1 MTLLAPGSALPPPA
15 PARGVRREAAAT
27 LRLAAPLIGG
37 NLAGM
42 GLSFIDTVM
51 AGNLDAR
58 SLAAVAV
65 GASTWSAINLFLIG
79 VLLAI
84 PPHVAQLEGEATAA
98 SRAAVA
104 PFARQAFWVGQGLAV
119 VAILALAN
127 VRPLLELLDVQPE
140 IVPLSVGYLHALAW
154 GVPAWCVYLTLRFLS
169 EGLGATR
176 PTLYFALLGL
186 PVNVVANRALMYGEL
201 GLPALG
207 AVGCGWAT
215 ALVWWAE
222 CLGIVVYVGL
232 NRRYRD
238 LELFGRLDR
247 PRWRPIAEILG
258 VGLPIGVSIFV
269 EGSLFA
275 AVALVIGSLGTEV
288 VAGHQVALNFAAI
301 TFMVPLGL
309 AMAVTVRVGNAAGRR
324 DPAGVRFAAL
334 VGVGMGMLW
343 QVAGAAV
350 MLAFPRQ
357 VAAIYTDDPRVIA
370 VAVELLFLA
379 AVFQLSDGL
388 QVGSAGAL
396 RGIKDTRVPMA
407 ITVVAYWLVGLPCG
421 YWLAFGR
428 RMGAAGMWIGLI
440 AGLTLAAVLL
450 VLRFVRVTRPA
461 AAAPGR

>member
-1 MTLLAPGSALPPPA
+1 VRGEIPEARVAYSVVGLMNEHQLALGETTT
-15 PARGVRREAAAT
+15 GGRRELRNREGLLDYDALMLLT
-27 LRLAAPLIGG
+27 LQRAKTSREA
-37 NLAGM
+37 
-42 GLSFIDTVM
+42 IDTIDRLVNEHGYGSGGETISIADPREAWM
-51 AGNLDAR
+51 ME
-58 SLAAVAV
+58 
-65 GASTWSAINLFLIG
+65 IIG
-79 VLLAI
+79 K
-84 PPHVAQLEGEATAA
+84 G
-98 SRAAVA
+98 
-104 PFARQAFWVGQGLAV
+104 
-119 VAILALAN
+119 
-127 VRPLLELLDVQPE
+127 
-140 IVPLSVGYLHALAW
+140 
-154 GVPAWCVYLTLRFLS
+154 CVYLTLRCLS

-186 PVNVVANRALMYGEL
+186 PVTVVANRALMYGEL